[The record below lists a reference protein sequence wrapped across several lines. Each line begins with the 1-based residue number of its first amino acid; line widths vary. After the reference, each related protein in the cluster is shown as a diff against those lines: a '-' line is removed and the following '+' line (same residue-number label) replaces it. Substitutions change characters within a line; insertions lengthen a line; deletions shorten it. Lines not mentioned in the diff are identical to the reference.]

1 MILIFHRNVSYL
13 SELKALSRAGGH
25 FFVGPQNFK
34 NTRENNYTVYTVTNI
49 IKMWWYKPQKQKL
62 EPFFTMERKRN
73 LYTTPNKKWST
84 HNQWHPCKLKIPPQT
99 ALWTIQCTN
108 DYQNPWICA
117 FIGFK
122 IESNKTISMSYGN
135 QA

>member
-49 IKMWWYKPQKQKL
+49 IKM
-62 EPFFTMERKRN
+62 
-73 LYTTPNKKWST
+73 
-84 HNQWHPCKLKIPPQT
+84 
-99 ALWTIQCTN
+99 
-108 DYQNPWICA
+108 
-117 FIGFK
+117 
-122 IESNKTISMSYGN
+122 
-135 QA
+135 